1 MRRTC
6 AKIPILKRS
15 PLSHSF
21 RNPTLKGKRQ
31 IGRVW
36 ALTFLKIERKGPTSS
51 KWRESIFNKGEK
63 PTWQK
68 GLFLEDK
75 SLAYL
80 HIWKTKKAELKDYG
94 YLASPIN
101 G

>member
-21 RNPTLKGKRQ
+21 RNPTLKGKKADRKSLGFDLFQ
-31 IGRVW
+31 NRKKRV
-36 ALTFLKIERKGPTSS
+36 RR
-51 KWRESIFNKGEK
+51 RESIFNKGEK